1 MKHLTALALG
11 ALLAMPIVAVGA
23 EPNDA
28 HGKPADNTG
37 KNVRDRNDGT
47 LVPTDQ
53 AKGSDADVE
62 LTRNIRKAIVDD
74 DSLSMNA
81 HNVKIVTLNGV
92 ATLRGPVASA
102 AEKTRVADIA
112 TKVAGGPTKIKNELE
127 VAP

>member
-1 MKHLTALALG
+1 MKNLIAITLG
-11 ALLAMPIVAVGA
+11 ALLAMPISAIA
-23 EPNDA
+23 SDANDA

-37 KNVRDRNDGT
+37 KNVRDRNDEK

-53 AKGSDADVE
+53 AKGSDADIE
-62 LTRNIRKAIVDD
+62 ITRNIRKTIVDD
-74 DSLSMNA
+74 DSLSTNA

-102 AEKTRVADIA
+102 AEKARVGDIA
-112 TKVAGGPTKIKNELE
+112 TQVAGGPTKIKNELE